1 MCNCSSNSLV
11 PRRSSAPS
19 PRTLFAVY
27 DGETP
32 VTAPFRSQ
40 DAAITKR
47 NKMCSSEVDP
57 CQLTVE
63 IYEAP

>member
-1 MCNCSSNSLV
+1 MCNCSSNSLT
-11 PRRSSAPS
+11 PRRSAVAS
-19 PRTLFAVY
+19 PRTLFAVFNGA
-27 DGETP
+27 GEP

-47 NKMCSSEVDP
+47 NKMCNNEVDP

-63 IYEAP
+63 IYEA